1 MIINYVGKP
10 NRPLFCM
17 PMVIGLLIFACLYS
31 IGASAQQYAVGKRN
45 ISFTDPSRSNR
56 NIPFECYYPAD
67 QAGNN
72 VPLAS
77 GAQKFPIVVFG
88 HGFVIPA
95 SAYAWLGDSLAR
107 NGYVVAV
114 PTTES
119 GFLPSHGAFGKDL
132 YFLCAQ
138 LKAENSNSSSFLYQR
153 VWPKAAVA
161 GHSMG
166 GGSSILAAAEGPAV
180 DAVFN
185 FAAAETNP
193 SATSAALLVNK
204 PNLFFS
210 GSNDCIVAPS
220 VQTAMFNNIP
230 NSCKTQVNITGA
242 THCQFSNNNGTCV
255 FGQIS
260 SGCNSS
266 PISTTQVFGNI
277 MDILLP
283 FLDYHVKDICIRGQS
298 FLQALQTQTGS
309 VITNNCTSFP
319 SCGVVPVR
327 LIDFRAHKLNNRVEM
342 QWTVDQETG
351 MNGYAV
357 ERSLD
362 GRTFQ
367 QISFYP
373 ARNRTSSLERYD
385 AHDQNP
391 AGNGV
396 WYRLHMKQMDG
407 RESYSPIV
415 RLSATTQNLEILS
428 SGPLTNGQAY
438 LTIYAPVQQVADY
451 ILIDMMGRYIDRN
464 RFLIKP
470 GTNKYTIAR
479 TASLSPGIYQAMLI
493 AEGGKNISKTSLLL
507 L

>member
-1 MIINYVGKP
+1 MIINYLWKP
-10 NRPLFCM
+10 NRLLSRM
-17 PMVIGLLIFACLYS
+17 VLVIGMVLPVCFSSFEVA
-31 IGASAQQYAVGKRN
+31 AQQYAVGKRN
-45 ISFTDPSRSNR
+45 ISFTDPTRSNR
-56 NIPFECYYPAD
+56 NVPFECYYPAD
-67 QAGNN
+67 QPGNN

-95 SAYAWLGDSLAR
+95 SAYAWIGDSLAR

-119 GFLPSHGAFGKDL
+119 GFLPSHQAFGRDL

-138 LKAENSNSSSFLYQR
+138 LKAENNNSSSFLYQR

-180 DAVFN
+180 DAIFN

-193 SATSAALLVNK
+193 SATTAALQANK
-204 PNLFFS
+204 PSLFFS

-220 VQTAMFNNIP
+220 VQTAMYNNIP
-230 NSCKTQVNITGA
+230 NTCKTQVNITGA

-266 PISTTQVFGNI
+266 PLSSNQVFSKI
-277 MDILLP
+277 MDALLP
-283 FLDYHVKDICIRGQS
+283 FLDYHVKDICIRGQD

-327 LIDFRAHKLNNRVEM
+327 LIDFRAHKSNNQVLM
-342 QWTVDQETG
+342 QWTVDQEIN
-351 MNGYAV
+351 MQGYAL
-357 ERSLD
+357 EKSSD
-362 GRTFQ
+362 GRSFQ
-367 QISFYP
+367 QIGFFP
-373 ARNRTSSLERYD
+373 ARNRANAWERYE
-385 AHDQNP
+385 ANDQSP
-391 AGNGV
+391 AGNGA
-396 WYRLHMKQMDG
+396 WYRLNMKQIDG
-407 RESYSPIV
+407 RHSYSPIV
-415 RLSATTQNLEILS
+415 RLSANTQNLEILS
-428 SGPLTNGQAY
+428 SGPFTNGQAY
-438 LTIYAPVQQVADY
+438 LTIYAPEQQLAECMLV
-451 ILIDMMGRYIDRN
+451 DMMGRCIDRM
-464 RFLIKP
+464 RFLVRQ
-470 GTNKYTIAR
+470 GTNNYPIAR
-479 TASLSPGIYQAMLI
+479 SSSLSPGIYQAMLI
-493 AEGGKNISKTSLLL
+493 ADGGKKISKSTVMLH
-507 L
+507 

>member
-1 MIINYVGKP
+1 MIINYLGKA
-10 NRPLFCM
+10 NRLPYRMQLVFG
-17 PMVIGLLIFACLYS
+17 ILILACLYCFDT
-31 IGASAQQYAVGKRN
+31 SAQQYAVGKRN

-67 QAGNN
+67 QAGVN

-138 LKAENSNSSSFLYQR
+138 LKAENNNNSSFLYQR
-153 VWPKAAVA
+153 IWPKAAVS

-266 PISTTQVFGNI
+266 PISTNQVFGKI

-298 FLQALQTQTGS
+298 FLQALQNQTGS

-327 LIDFRAHKLNNRVEM
+327 LIDFRAYKSNNRVQM
-342 QWTVDQETG
+342 QWTVDQEAG
-351 MNGYAV
+351 MDGYAV
-357 ERSLD
+357 ERSSD
-362 GRTFQ
+362 GRSFQ
-367 QISFYP
+367 QISFWP
-373 ARNRTSSLERYD
+373 ARNRAGSRERYD
-385 AHDQNP
+385 ANDNNP
-391 AGNGV
+391 SGNGA
-396 WYRLHMKQMDG
+396 WYRLNMKQLDG

-415 RLSATTQNLEILS
+415 RLSANTQNLEILS

-438 LTIYAPVQQVADY
+438 LTIYAPVQQVAECM
-451 ILIDMMGRYIDRN
+451 LIDMMGRCIDRT

-470 GTNKYTIAR
+470 GTNNYPIAR
-479 TASLSPGIYQAMLI
+479 AASLSPGIYHAMLI
-493 AEGGKNISKTSLLL
+493 AEGGKDISKTSILLH
-507 L
+507 